1 MIKSIKKV
9 NTFVLDFYKTKNS
22 EKITYHTYQHTLEL
36 VKSAN
41 KLIKKSDFNTSETVV
56 LQMALLFSNLG
67 YNLDYKNPFE
77 KNIEILEEYFVNE
90 SEHKELKED
99 ISGCLQ
105 VLLTKTPA
113 TDLEKAFLDIYFS
126 DFGRKK
132 FLKRNS
138 LLRYEINAFSNEKLS
153 EYEWI
158 AYQIGLL
165 TNHKY
170 YSDYAIMNWQPTKR
184 KNLASLLKAKSK
196 LEKVDEKERLKAKY
210 KTKYKNES
218 PERGIQTLYRVALR
232 NHIKLSDIADTK
244 ANILLSVNAIIISLV
259 LANIIP
265 QLDNPSN
272 RFMILPTIIFVTF
285 SIISMIMSIKA
296 TQPNVT
302 RGEFTQEDL
311 KNKNVNLAFFGNF
324 HKMELEKYQSAFSN
338 LIKKKED
345 VYDTLTKDLYFLG
358 SVLDSKYKLLR
369 YTYLVFMSG
378 IIISVLVF
386 AIAFIYRDSITI

>member
-22 EKITYHTYQHTLEL
+22 EKITYHAYQHTFEL
-36 VKSAN
+36 VKCAN
-41 KLIKKSDFNTSETVV
+41 KLMKKSDFNTSETVV

-67 YNLDYKNPFE
+67 YNLDYNNSFE
-77 KNIEILEEYFVNE
+77 KNIEILEEYFANE

-99 ISGCLQ
+99 ISSCLQ
-105 VLLTKTPA
+105 ALLTKTPA

-126 DFGRKK
+126 DFGKKK

-153 EYEWI
+153 ECEWI
-158 AYQIGLL
+158 AYQIELL

-170 YSDYAIMNWQPTKR
+170 YSDYSIMNWQPTKR

-218 PERGIQTLYRVALR
+218 PERSIQTLYRVALR
-232 NHIKLSDIADTK
+232 NHVKLSDIADTK

-259 LANIIP
+259 LANIIS

-338 LIKKKED
+338 LIKNKED